1 LVDLLYFNSCGIEPR
16 HGDLASVADAPNLI
30 ERERGRQVAERVDL
44 RLQIGDL
51 LFRGCNGI
59 GVGDKA
65 ARRRLLARNDDE
77 RSRELG
83 QITGLPTI
91 LNQIFGS

>member
-1 LVDLLYFNSCGIEPR
+1 MLPTSSNASEVDS
-16 HGDLASVADAPNLI
+16 
-30 ERERGRQVAERVDL
+30 VAERVDL

-51 LFRGCNGI
+51 LFHGGNGI